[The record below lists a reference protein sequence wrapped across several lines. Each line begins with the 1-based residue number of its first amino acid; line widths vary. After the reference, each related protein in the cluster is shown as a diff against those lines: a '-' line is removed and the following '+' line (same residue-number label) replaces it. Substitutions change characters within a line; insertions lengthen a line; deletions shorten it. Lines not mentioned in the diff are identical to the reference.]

1 MRIHW
6 MQVVGALLAMI
17 VPAGLLA
24 QAPNGRISLEPTTR
38 PDSHPASIKLN
49 LDQAVAT
56 ALRNSKTLRTSVE
69 AILKAR
75 GRVNEA
81 KSAYLPTASSDTQ
94 FIHLDSGTSVQIP
107 VSPTET
113 ANLPIVMQ
121 DQKQVSITASV
132 PLDIMGEIKA
142 AVDAAHFNL
151 IATRLD
157 YDRARNQLVADVKS
171 AYYNVLRAQAFQGV
185 AEQAL
190 KNAEDR
196 LATAQ
201 AYLRAGT
208 GTRFDVLRA
217 DTEVANARQN
227 LIAAKNRVT
236 LAIAALN
243 NVLSLDQNT
252 PLEVA
257 DVPGEDKSPVKG
269 FDQAVEEAYRLRPE
283 IMQAE
288 AGIHAAEKGIHL
300 AKRSYLP
307 SAGLAWVFQYT
318 PDNGA
323 FSPKET
329 SWSAVLKVT
338 IPIFDGGVTA
348 ARVQQAKADL
358 NTAKLAKLQAQD
370 GVALETRQAYLSV
383 VEAQDRLAVTNAALA
398 EAEEQYRLAQVRYKA
413 GVTQTPGGSPLLEI
427 SDAQTALTQA
437 QSNRINARYDLQD
450 AIAQLERAMG
460 RYAQETSSVNA
471 KPAKK

>member
-1 MRIHW
+1 MNYRRCMPTAI
-6 MQVVGALLAMI
+6 AFLAI
-17 VPAGLLA
+17 ACVSGTWA
-24 QAPNGRISLEPTTR
+24 QTPNGRIVLEPTTR
-38 PDSHPASIKLN
+38 PNSHPAQMKLT
-49 LDQAVAT
+49 LDDAIAT
-56 ALRNSKTLRTSVE
+56 ALRNSKTLRAGVE

-94 FIHLDSGTSVQIP
+94 FIHLDSGTSAQIP
-107 VSPTET
+107 ISPTEVAT
-113 ANLPIVMQ
+113 IPIVMQ
-121 DQKQVSITASV
+121 DQKQVSITAAV

-142 AVDAAHFNL
+142 AVDAAQFGL

-171 AYYNVLRAQAFQGV
+171 AYYNVLRARAFQDV

-196 LATAQ
+196 RSTSD

-208 GTRFDVLRA
+208 GTKFDVLRA
-217 DTEVANARQN
+217 ETEVANARQN

-257 DVPGEDKSPVKG
+257 DVAGQDQPPVKG
-269 FDQAVEEAYRLRPE
+269 FDQAVEEAYRMRPE
-283 IMQAE
+283 ILQAE
-288 AGIHAAEKGIHL
+288 ASIHAAEKGIHL
-300 AKRSYLP
+300 AKRAYLP

-318 PDNGA
+318 PDSGD

-348 ARVQQAKADL
+348 AKVQQAKADV

-370 GVALETRQAYLSV
+370 GIALEARQAYLNV
-383 VEAQDRLAVTNAALA
+383 VEAQDRLNVTSAALA
-398 EAEEQYRLAQVRYKA
+398 QAEEQYRLAQVRFKA

-437 QSNRINARYDLQD
+437 QSNRINAQYDLQD
-450 AIAQLERAMG
+450 AIAKLERAMG
-460 RYAQETSSVNA
+460 RYAQT
-471 KPAKK
+471 PAGK